1 MPVRTF
7 GTRMPRNRV
16 QELEVTVEELEATVM
31 GLTEEL
37 VEVKRRLR
45 DLEGTDAVEAE
56 PSRRPD
62 PTAETSDIIIC

>member
-1 MPVRTF
+1 MPVRTL

-56 PSRRPD
+56 SGSRPD
-62 PTAETSDIIIC
+62 PTAETGDIIIC